1 MYSNNYLPI
10 HHLLHNW
17 HLFSLYILDR
27 PTVPHPLKV
36 KQCAG
41 MHTADFG
48 GILLP
53 ILTDIICE
61 QPFLYFKK
69 STMLQ
74 TYFCKCTCCYGPD
87 HITNVRRQKPRT
99 YTMATGQSPLTCG
112 NKHNENIS
120 LVISLFQIF
129 PRLPSVRTPE
139 VNKKILVPTSGL

>member
-1 MYSNNYLPI
+1 
-10 HHLLHNW
+10 
-17 HLFSLYILDR
+17 
-27 PTVPHPLKV
+27 
-36 KQCAG
+36 
-41 MHTADFG
+41 
-48 GILLP
+48 
-53 ILTDIICE
+53 
-61 QPFLYFKK
+61 
-69 STMLQ
+69 MLQ

-139 VNKKILVPTSGL
+139 VNKTILVPASGLLPLTNADQFRDIYKELLRKKPWVNGEFVNICKDPFPLEQTGTARAKVQVLFHY